1 MITVTSAQ
9 LSAWLALFIFPFTR
23 IMALI
28 ASSPILGNRQIPVRI
43 KISLGLLLTMIIAPT
58 LAVQPAVDPAS
69 AQGVLVLLQQ
79 ILAGLAIGFTMR
91 LIFIAV
97 EMSGELAGLQMGLG
111 FASFYDPLNAS
122 FTPVVAQ
129 FLGIIAALAFLGMD
143 GHLYM
148 LAALADSFSTFP
160 ISTAAPSATA
170 LHSMA
175 VWGGS
180 IFTHALQ
187 LAMPVIGALL
197 ITNLALAILTRSAP
211 QLNILQIGFPITL
224 AVGFAALM
232 LSLHYLAPMM
242 DQLTHTSLDA
252 ASRIL
257 QQLGNPGR

>member
-1 MITVTSAQ
+1 MITITSAQ
-9 LSAWLALFIFPFTR
+9 ISAWLALFIFPFTR

-43 KISLGLLLTMIIAPT
+43 KLSLGLLLTIIIAPT
-58 LAVQPAVDPAS
+58 LAAPPDVDPAS
-69 AQGVLVLLQQ
+69 AQGIIVLLHQ

-91 LIFIAV
+91 LIFIAI
-97 EMSGELAGLQMGLG
+97 EMSGELIGLQMGLG

-129 FLGIIAALAFLGMD
+129 FLGLIAALAFLALD

-148 LAALADSFSTFP
+148 LAALADSFHTFP
-160 ISTAAPSATA
+160 ISASPPAATA
-170 LHSMA
+170 LHTLA
-175 VWGGS
+175 TWGGN

-187 LAMPVIGALL
+187 LSMPVIGALL

-224 AVGFAALM
+224 AVGFLVM
-232 LSLHYLAPMM
+232 ILSLHYLAPFL
-242 DQLTHTSLDA
+242 DRLTHASL
-252 ASRIL
+252 ASASHVL
-257 QQLGNPGR
+257 QQLGKP

>member
-1 MITVTSAQ
+1 MVTVTSAQ

-43 KISLGLLLTMIIAPT
+43 KISLGLLLTVIIAPT
-58 LAVQPAVDPAS
+58 LAAQPNVDPAS
-69 AQGVLVLLQQ
+69 AAGILVLLQQ

-97 EMSGELAGLQMGLG
+97 EMSGEIAGLQMGLG

-129 FLGIIAALAFLGMD
+129 FIGLIAALAFLGMD

-148 LAALADSFSTFP
+148 LAALADSFRTFP
-160 ISTAAPSATA
+160 ISSAAPSATA
-170 LHSMA
+170 LHTLA
-175 VWGGS
+175 AWGGS

-187 LAMPVIGALL
+187 LSMPVIGALL

-211 QLNILQIGFPITL
+211 QLNIFQIGFPITL
-224 AVGFAALM
+224 AIGFATLA
-232 LSLHYLAPMM
+232 LSLHYLVPML
-242 DQLTHTSLDA
+242 DQLTHTSLSA
-252 ASRIL
+252 ASHVL
-257 QQLGNPGR
+257 QQLGKP

>member
-9 LSAWLALFIFPFTR
+9 LSAWLALFIFPFAR

-28 ASSPILGNRQIPVRI
+28 ASSPVLGNRQIPVRI
-43 KISLGLLLTMIIAPT
+43 KIGLGLLLTIVIAPT
-58 LAVQPAVDPAS
+58 LAIPSNVDPAS
-69 AQGVLVLLQQ
+69 GPGILILLQQ

-129 FLGIIAALAFLGMD
+129 FIGVIATLAFLGMD

-148 LAALADSFSTFP
+148 LTALADSFNTFP
-160 ISTAAPSATA
+160 ISATPPLPAGLHTLAA
-170 LHSMA
+170 
-175 VWGGS
+175 WGGS
-180 IFTHALQ
+180 IFANALQ

-211 QLNILQIGFPITL
+211 QLNIFQIGFPITL
-224 AVGFAALM
+224 AVGFSTLL
-232 LSLHYLAPMM
+232 LSMHYLAPIL
-242 DQLTHTSLDA
+242 DQMTHASLST
-252 ASRIL
+252 ASHVL
-257 QQLGNPGR
+257 QQLAKP